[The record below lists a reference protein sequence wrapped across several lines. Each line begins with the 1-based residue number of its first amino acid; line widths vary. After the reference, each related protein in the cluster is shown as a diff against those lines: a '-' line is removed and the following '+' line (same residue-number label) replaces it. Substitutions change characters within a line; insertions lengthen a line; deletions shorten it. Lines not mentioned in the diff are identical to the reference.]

1 MPKVEIT
8 PAQLEEDN
16 RLCGLAVLGGLCKS
30 KGEARRT
37 TLYLGDQKVE
47 DVDARVNAQQLE
59 GEGLLLRAGKK
70 KYCLLVLK
78 R

>member
-1 MPKVEIT
+1 MCIR
-8 PAQLEEDN
+8 D
-16 RLCGLAVLGGLCKS
+16 S
-30 KGEARRT
+30 
-37 TLYLGDQKVE
+37 QKVE